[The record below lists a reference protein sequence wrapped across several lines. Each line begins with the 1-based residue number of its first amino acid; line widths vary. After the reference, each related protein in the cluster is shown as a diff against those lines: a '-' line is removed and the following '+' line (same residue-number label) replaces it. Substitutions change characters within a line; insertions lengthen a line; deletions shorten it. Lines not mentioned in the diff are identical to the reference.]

1 MADERV
7 FLIAWLKPKPGRED
21 EMAELLRGMCA
32 PSRAEAGC
40 IFYNLY
46 RATDEAGGVP
56 FHRVLE
62 IAGRS
67 RRAPRRA
74 ALQEFPRET
83 ARSARRARG
92 REIPGSPRFDDGVMV
107 FTIIP

>member
-21 EMAELLRGMCA
+21 EMAELLGGMCA

-46 RATDEAGGVP
+46 RSTDEAGA
-56 FHRVLE
+56 FHFIE
-62 IAGRS
+62 CWKS
-67 RRAPRRA
+67 QA
-74 ALQEFPRET
+74 ALDAHREEPHYKNF
-83 ARSARRARG
+83 
-92 REIPGSPRFDDGVMV
+92 REKLPDLLAEPVGVKFLEAVDSTMG
-107 FTIIP
+107 